1 LWAKYAAKF
10 PKAAVTNTKVEQIQ
24 NGPYLKRDISGF
36 TPSSDSRTLFDHK
49 MLTFTILWVDI
60 PQTEGMIPKTKMTTQ
75 GSCYNVWKT
84 EGLHVRVVAGLLNK
98 ITLVREK
105 GILYSFQYIDCV
117 HIEVWPIS
125 YDIEIALPSLRSI
138 STPSL
143 TSLSWL

>member
-1 LWAKYAAKF
+1 M
-10 PKAAVTNTKVEQIQ
+10 TNTKVEQIQ

-36 TPSSDSRTLFDHK
+36 TTSSDSLTLFHHK
-49 MLTFTILWVDI
+49 MLTFTILRVYI
-60 PQTEGMIPKTKMTTQ
+60 PQTEGMIPKTNTQ

-105 GILYSFQYIDCV
+105 GILYSFQYIYCV

>member
-1 LWAKYAAKF
+1 M
-10 PKAAVTNTKVEQIQ
+10 TNTKVEQIQ

-36 TPSSDSRTLFDHK
+36 TTSSDSLTLFHHK
-49 MLTFTILWVDI
+49 MLTFTILRVYI
-60 PQTEGMIPKTKMTTQ
+60 PQTEGMIPKTNTQ

-105 GILYSFQYIDCV
+105 GILYSFQYIYCV
-117 HIEVWPIS
+117 HVEVWPIS